1 MKSGYQREAGAG
13 ADPGSASFMS
23 SEGSRVNGRQTA
35 QLVLGGGSV
44 VTMDPSRPTAQAVA
58 IRDGRIVAV
67 GSLEELGPL
76 VGPRTRRIELAGR
89 TVLPGFQDAHV
100 HPAMAG
106 IGLLRCPL
114 HELTR
119 DLHAYQAAI
128 RAYATATPD
137 VAWVLGDGWY
147 MEAFPGGTP
156 RAADLDAV
164 VGDRPAF
171 FVNRDGHGAW
181 VNSRALQVAGI
192 DSDSPDPGDGR
203 IERDAGGVPSGTLH
217 EGAMEIVRR
226 LIPPPT
232 IEDRARG
239 LLLAQAYLHRFG
251 ITAWQDAWVTPAD
264 LAAYRLV
271 AERGDLTGRAIAG
284 LWWERERGGEQIDEL
299 IELRRTGT
307 VGRLRAGTV
316 KVMQDGVAENYTAAM
331 LHQYLGEDGR
341 PTGNRGISF
350 VDPELLKLHVTR
362 LDAEGFQVHF
372 HALGDRAVRQALD
385 ALEAARRSNGPTDGR
400 HHLAHLQVVDPA
412 DLPRFKALG
421 AAANI
426 QPYWA
431 CNDRQMV
438 KLTMPYLEPERAALQ
453 YAFRSLLEAGA
464 RLVGGSDWTVSTP
477 NVLAEVEVAVT
488 RISPEDRS
496 APPFLPGQA
505 IGLHDALAAFTS
517 GSAYVNH
524 LDQDSGTITVGKY
537 ADLAVLDRDIF
548 GPDAGPVGDA
558 RVLLTLVEGATV
570 HEDDG
575 LQWT

>member
-1 MKSGYQREAGAG
+1 
-13 ADPGSASFMS
+13 
-23 SEGSRVNGRQTA
+23 
-35 QLVLGGGSV
+35 
-44 VTMDPSRPTAQAVA
+44 
-58 IRDGRIVAV
+58 
-67 GSLEELGPL
+67 
-76 VGPRTRRIELAGR
+76 
-89 TVLPGFQDAHV
+89 
-100 HPAMAG
+100 
-106 IGLLRCPL
+106 
-114 HELTR
+114 
-119 DLHAYQAAI
+119 
-128 RAYATATPD
+128 
-137 VAWVLGDGWY
+137 
-147 MEAFPGGTP
+147 
-156 RAADLDAV
+156 
-164 VGDRPAF
+164 
-171 FVNRDGHGAW
+171 
-181 VNSRALQVAGI
+181 
-192 DSDSPDPGDGR
+192 
-203 IERDAGGVPSGTLH
+203 
-217 EGAMEIVRR
+217 MEIVRR

-331 LHQYLGEDGR
+331 LHPYLGEDGR

-350 VDPELLKLHVTR
+350 VDPELLKLQVTR